1 MLNWTG
7 YLKFFIALVGI
18 ANPLGGVPIFLAMT
32 KGQSGEQRTRTAR
45 RAAQTVAGV
54 LIVAA
59 VAGQLILRIF
69 GISIPA
75 FRIAGGILI
84 LLMAIDMLLARVSRA
99 KQTPEEAEEAVDRE
113 ALGVV
118 PLGMPI
124 IAGPASISTVILYT
138 QQSTNWRHVAVVC
151 AVACLVAI
159 VVWVAL
165 RSSEWTERVLGRTG
179 VNIFT
184 RIMGLILAAV
194 GVEFVTSGLGE
205 IFPALLKAGA
215 P

>member
-1 MLNWTG
+1 MLNWMG
-7 YLKFFIALVGI
+7 YLKFFVALVGI
-18 ANPLGGVPIFLAMT
+18 ANPIGGVPIFLALT
-32 KGQSGEQRTRTAR
+32 AGQSKQQLSRTAR

-54 LIVAA
+54 LIVSA
-59 VAGQLILRIF
+59 VAGQLILKLF
-69 GISIPA
+69 SISIPA

-84 LLMAIDMLLARVSRA
+84 LLMSIDMLLARVGRA

-138 QQSTNWRHVAVVC
+138 QQSTNWRHVVAVC

-159 VVWVAL
+159 VVWIAL
-165 RSSEWTERVLGRTG
+165 RSSEWTERMLGQTG

-205 IFPALLKAGA
+205 LFPALLKSGA
-215 P
+215 A